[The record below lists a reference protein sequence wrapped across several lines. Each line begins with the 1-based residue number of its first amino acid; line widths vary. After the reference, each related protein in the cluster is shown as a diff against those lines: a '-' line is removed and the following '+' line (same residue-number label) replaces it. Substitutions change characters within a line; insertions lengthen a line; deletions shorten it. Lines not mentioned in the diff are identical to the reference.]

1 MYHKL
6 LTCLVSTLIFVSTS
20 HAEQWPQWRG
30 PYSNGVADGKG
41 YPTQWSADKNI
52 SWKFK
57 LPERGSSTPAV
68 WNEHI
73 FLTGA
78 RDDSNLVTCLDRQGK
93 DRWEATI
100 GKTRNVRH
108 KKGSSC
114 NPSPATDGKYVF
126 VYFKSGDF
134 ACLDY
139 QGKIVWQKNL
149 QKDYGKD
156 TLWFDLGTSPVLTKN
171 LVVVACIHSGP
182 SYLAGFDKAT
192 GKLRWKAD
200 RNLDAPEEAAQ
211 TYSSPVVITENGRE
225 TIFVLGADHV
235 TAHDGTT
242 GKERWRV
249 GDLNPESNRLFRSIA
264 SPVATS
270 KMVIAPYARGKTL
283 TAIQTGGSGNVT
295 KSHVRWTKSGVSA
308 DVPTPIAYQGKVY
321 VCNDRGKFT
330 CLDMTTGEE
339 LWSQQLPKGRG
350 GFSASPILADGHF
363 YLAREDGTTF
373 VLENKATGKVL
384 ATNKL
389 DGFVTATPVFADG
402 QILLRTFEHLYCI
415 GQRTSP

>member
-6 LTCLVSTLIFVSTS
+6 IPFLMSTLILTS
-20 HAEQWPQWRG
+20 SSQADQWPQWRG
-30 PYSNGVADGKG
+30 PYSNGVAQGKG
-41 YPTQWSADKNI
+41 YPTEWSSEKNI
-52 SWKFK
+52 SWKLK

-68 WNEHI
+68 WNDHI
-73 FLTGA
+73 FLTGS
-78 RDDSNLVTCLDRQGK
+78 RNNTNLVTCLDRQGK
-93 DRWEATI
+93 VRWEATV
-100 GKTRNVRH
+100 GQARNVRH

-114 NPSPATDGKYVF
+114 NPSPSTDGRYVF

-139 QGKIVWQKNL
+139 QGKTIWKKNL
-149 QKDYGKD
+149 QQDYGKD

-192 GKLRWKAD
+192 GKLAWKAD

-211 TYSSPVVITENGRE
+211 TYSSPVVVTEKGKE

-235 TAHDGTT
+235 TAHDVTS
-242 GKERWRV
+242 GKELWRV

-270 KMVIAPYARGKTL
+270 KMVIAPYARGNTL
-283 TAIQTGGSGNVT
+283 TAIQTGGTGNVT
-295 KSHVRWTKSGVSA
+295 ESHVRWTKSGVSA
-308 DVPTPIAYQGKVY
+308 DVPTPIAYEGKVY

-330 CLDMTTGEE
+330 CLDMNTGEQ

-363 YLAREDGTTF
+363 YLVREDGTTF
-373 VLENKATGKVL
+373 VLENKASGKLL

-389 DGFVTATPVFADG
+389 EGFITATPVFADG

-415 GQRTSP
+415 GQRASP